1 MFFKDVIGQDEV
13 KQRLLRSVDSGHIA
27 HAQLLCGP
35 EGIGKFAMAMAY
47 ARYIH
52 CTNRQQGDACGVCP
66 SCKQYAA
73 FTHPDLHFVFPIVK
87 VEKKKRICDDYLPEW
102 CEFLKEHTYF
112 GIDSWLSYINA
123 ENKQA
128 MIYGEES
135 ESILR
140 KMSLKSY
147 ESPYK
152 IMIIWLPERM
162 NDTCANKLLKLL
174 EEPYPG
180 SVFLLVSN
188 NPERVLGTI
197 RSRSQL
203 IEMRSLPTP
212 VIAEALQSRYGIAAQ
227 DALAVAHVAE
237 GSYLRACESL
247 QLNEENRLFFNY
259 FVQVMRLAYGRKIK
273 DLKAWSEEVADL
285 GRERLR
291 RFLAYAQR
299 MVRENYIYNLHMPEL
314 SYMNREEEQFSTRF
328 APFIHERNVQAI
340 MKHLSDAQ
348 NDIGQ
353 NANAKIVLFDLAI
366 KLILLLKS

>member
-247 QLNEENRLFFNY
+247 QLNEESRLFFNY

-285 GRERLR
+285 GRERLSR
-291 RFLAYAQR
+291 GGAVLDPLCPLHSRAQR
-299 MVRENYIYNLHMPEL
+299 AGHYEAPERCPERHRAERQCQ
-314 SYMNREEEQFSTRF
+314 NRTLRPGHQTHSAVEELR
-328 APFIHERNVQAI
+328 PVIHFFFRG
-340 MKHLSDAQ
+340 SR
-348 NDIGQ
+348 
-353 NANAKIVLFDLAI
+353 
-366 KLILLLKS
+366 